1 MTGVTLGP
9 GARVDRRYKLGRFEA
24 RTGPVQ
30 TWLGHDELLNRPV
43 TIHLMRAEEPRA
55 LEILDEARRMA
66 PVLDARFVHVLD
78 AVLAEWEPYSYVVC
92 EHCPGQTFTAVLA
105 EGPLEPLEACWA
117 VQEVADA
124 LAAIH
129 AGGLAH
135 RHLST
140 DVIVLMP
147 SGRVKVQSFCL
158 DAALAAEPADAR
170 SGLAHDVAAL
180 GELLDA
186 CLGEGARPASLD
198 AVVTGIADG
207 RLATA
212 SAVADA
218 LEGALEGGTLD
229 DDEITT
235 GTPARPALSVVD
247 ASGGEP
253 AASARP
259 SFQRRPPIL
268 DHEQGAESAPT
279 ADQLAAACGVD
290 ARDANASAAD
300 APAARGTHAPDGI
313 AEETPRTPPPASAR
327 RDRPGG
333 DSPTRPQR
341 RKDAPRAR
349 LATRPPG
356 GDAGRREVSVAA
368 SPEHAALVTSPG
380 KIHRLTLVLV
390 LAFVLALVIGLGGV
404 FVDTYDRSH
413 PTRPSPSIPVASPGA
428 GVSDPPGQPI
438 AVAGVRPFDP
448 AGDGGDDHEN
458 DPLVRLTTDGRDDTA
473 WVTERYG
480 RSANFNGRKPG
491 VGVLIDLGDFHQVKS
506 VDVTLAGGATDL
518 SLRVPAPASVDQP
531 PLTSVRDW
539 QEIVVAPSAT
549 RRVTLSL
556 PTPVR
561 TRYLLVYVTKLPALS
576 AGGYQASITE
586 IRVSA

>member
-9 GARVDRRYKLGRFEA
+9 GARVDRRYKLTRFEA

-92 EHCPGQTFTAVLA
+92 EHCPGQSFTAVLA

-140 DVIVLMP
+140 DVVVLMP
-147 SGRVKVQSFCL
+147 SGRVKVQAFCL
-158 DAALAAEPADAR
+158 NAALEATPADAR
-170 SGLAHDVAAL
+170 SGLAHDVEAL
-180 GELLDA
+180 GELLDT
-186 CLGEGARPASLD
+186 CLGQAARPTSLD
-198 AVVTGIADG
+198 AIVTGIADG

-218 LEGALEGGTLD
+218 LEGALEGGELD
-229 DDEITT
+229 GDEITA
-235 GTPARPALSVVD
+235 GTPARPALSVVGGSTEEPGSVEELGSVAGPGVPAERPAFQRGRPDADHPLDAESTSPPDQSASDGSNPD
-247 ASGGEP
+247 AS
-253 AASARP
+253 
-259 SFQRRPPIL
+259 
-268 DHEQGAESAPT
+268 
-279 ADQLAAACGVD
+279 
-290 ARDANASAAD
+290 AD
-300 APAARGTHAPDGI
+300 A
-313 AEETPRTPPPASAR
+313 TPRTPPPPSAR

-333 DSPTRPQR
+333 EPPKRSPGQ
-341 RKDAPRAR
+341 DAPRSR

-356 GDAGRREVSVAA
+356 EEARRRGVSPAA

-380 KIHRLTLVLV
+380 KIHRFTLVLV

-413 PTRPSPSIPVASPGA
+413 GTRPTPSAPATSPGA
-428 GVSDPPGQPI
+428 GASDPAGQPI
-438 AVAGVRPFDP
+438 AIAGVRVFDP
-448 AGDGGDDHEN
+448 AADGGDEHEN
-458 DPLVRLTTDGRDDTA
+458 DPLVRLATDGRDDTS

-480 RSANFNGRKPG
+480 RSATFNGRKPG

-506 VDVTLAGGATDL
+506 VDVTLTGGATDL
-518 SLRVPAPASVDQP
+518 SLRVPAPAAVDQP
-531 PLTSVRDW
+531 PLESVRDW

-561 TRYLLVYVTKLPALS
+561 TRYLLVYVTKMPALS
-576 AGGYQASITE
+576 AGGYQASIAE